1 MARTGRPVGEN
12 SMRKIVTIRMNEEE
26 YARIT
31 NYSQK
36 SGKTL
41 TQIVKEGIEKMY
53 KQEPVSQIGAKSFP
67 KKGKE
72 TIRWQSQERITKAG
86 H

>member
-1 MARTGRPVGEN
+1 MAKTGRPVGEN

-31 NYSQK
+31 NYSKK

-41 TQIVKEGIEKMY
+41 TQIIKEGIEKMY
-53 KQEPVSQIGAKSFP
+53 KQEPVS
-67 KKGKE
+67 
-72 TIRWQSQERITKAG
+72 
-86 H
+86 

>member
-53 KQEPVSQIGAKSFP
+53 KQEPVS
-67 KKGKE
+67 
-72 TIRWQSQERITKAG
+72 
-86 H
+86 